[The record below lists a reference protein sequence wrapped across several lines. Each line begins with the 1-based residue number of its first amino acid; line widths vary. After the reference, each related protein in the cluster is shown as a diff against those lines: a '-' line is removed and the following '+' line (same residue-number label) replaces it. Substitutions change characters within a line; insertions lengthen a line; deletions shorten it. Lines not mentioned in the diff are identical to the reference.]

1 MRYRKRKG
9 CSGNLW
15 TTLVSESFHHLGC
28 REPIYGSC
36 SYLSSV
42 DLGPR
47 RPRRVQLSTSTIVF
61 IPTSAERAHQ
71 LVAAPGKQVTAFTV
85 TEELQSILDVTDP
98 EETEHA
104 AMVIGSVW
112 GLTHTGRR
120 LVLVAHVPSEQ
131 ITDHEEVDNG
141 GVTLTHLEPSQI
153 TAWFADDDDAHS
165 REAAEAVKGMTI
177 DDAWNDVT
185 IQTLIGE
192 HELSW
197 HDVTE
202 ELPAVSTDPEGFRGL
217 E

>member
-1 MRYRKRKG
+1 M
-9 CSGNLW
+9 
-15 TTLVSESFHHLGC
+15 
-28 REPIYGSC
+28 
-36 SYLSSV
+36 
-42 DLGPR
+42 
-47 RPRRVQLSTSTIVF
+47 STIVF
-61 IPTSAERAHQ
+61 IPTNAQRAHQ
-71 LVAAPGKQVTAFTV
+71 LVAAPRERVTAFTV

-120 LVLVAHVPSEQ
+120 LVLVAHVRPEQ
-131 ITDHEEVDNG
+131 ITGHEEVDNG
-141 GVTLTHLEPSQI
+141 GVTLTGLEPSQI
-153 TAWFADDDDAHS
+153 TAWFADDDDAYS
-165 REAAEAVKGMTI
+165 RAAAAAVNGMTI

-202 ELPAVSTDPEGFRGL
+202 ELPAVSTDPDGFRGL

>member
-1 MRYRKRKG
+1 
-9 CSGNLW
+9 
-15 TTLVSESFHHLGC
+15 
-28 REPIYGSC
+28 
-36 SYLSSV
+36 
-42 DLGPR
+42 
-47 RPRRVQLSTSTIVF
+47 
-61 IPTSAERAHQ
+61 
-71 LVAAPGKQVTAFTV
+71 
-85 TEELQSILDVTDP
+85 
-98 EETEHA
+98 
-104 AMVIGSVW
+104 MVIGSVW

>member
-1 MRYRKRKG
+1 M
-9 CSGNLW
+9 
-15 TTLVSESFHHLGC
+15 
-28 REPIYGSC
+28 
-36 SYLSSV
+36 
-42 DLGPR
+42 
-47 RPRRVQLSTSTIVF
+47 STSTIVF

-141 GVTLTHLEPSQI
+141 GVTLTHLELLRSPRGSLMMTTLTHGRRRRQ
-153 TAWFADDDDAHS
+153 S
-165 REAAEAVKGMTI
+165 RA
-177 DDAWNDVT
+177 
-185 IQTLIGE
+185 
-192 HELSW
+192 
-197 HDVTE
+197 
-202 ELPAVSTDPEGFRGL
+202 
-217 E
+217 

>member
-1 MRYRKRKG
+1 M
-9 CSGNLW
+9 
-15 TTLVSESFHHLGC
+15 
-28 REPIYGSC
+28 
-36 SYLSSV
+36 
-42 DLGPR
+42 
-47 RPRRVQLSTSTIVF
+47 
-61 IPTSAERAHQ
+61 
-71 LVAAPGKQVTAFTV
+71 
-85 TEELQSILDVTDP
+85 
-98 EETEHA
+98 
-104 AMVIGSVW
+104 
-112 GLTHTGRR
+112 
-120 LVLVAHVPSEQ
+120 VLVAHVPPEQ

>member
-1 MRYRKRKG
+1 M
-9 CSGNLW
+9 
-15 TTLVSESFHHLGC
+15 
-28 REPIYGSC
+28 
-36 SYLSSV
+36 
-42 DLGPR
+42 
-47 RPRRVQLSTSTIVF
+47 STIEPSSFVF

-202 ELPAVSTDPEGFRGL
+202 ELPAVSTDPEGFRGR